1 LNNNTISNYN
11 GKLVELPKKGK
22 AIVFTDIHGINLD
35 DYDGYMDIWGEYR
48 NENTYFIITG
58 DFIHAMGKK
67 DDKSIEILDSVK
79 QCWEDNENFYPLIG
93 NHEWSTISN
102 ISVYNGSINQFL
114 NFKELLR
121 ERFGSRWNR
130 KLDEYQEFFKKLP
143 QLLEQLIKSLLVMRG
158 LQEN

>member
-1 LNNNTISNYN
+1 
-11 GKLVELPKKGK
+11 
-22 AIVFTDIHGINLD
+22 
-35 DYDGYMDIWGEYR
+35 MDIWGEYR
-48 NENTYFIITG
+48 NENTYFIIKG
-58 DFIHAMGKK
+58 DFIYAMGKK
-67 DDKSIEILDSVK
+67 DDKYIEILDSVK